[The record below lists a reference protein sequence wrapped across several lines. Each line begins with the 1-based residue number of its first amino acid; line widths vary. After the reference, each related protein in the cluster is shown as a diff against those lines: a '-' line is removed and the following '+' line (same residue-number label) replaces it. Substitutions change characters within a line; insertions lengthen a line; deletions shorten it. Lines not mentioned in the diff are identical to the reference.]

1 MIRTFLRELRD
12 WGLNRDIFFLGLA
25 RAVDSF
31 GASLMIVLIPLF
43 VEHYEIGLLSLPV
56 PFVIGI
62 VLSVYGFTN
71 TLCQPAVGT
80 LVDRFGRNK
89 LFISVGLVTY
99 STATALF
106 SVTESFVGIG
116 VLRVLQ
122 GAGVAL
128 TIPPSM
134 TLMTEYT
141 RAATRGTAMS
151 FYNVMRLTGFSTG
164 PIVGGY
170 LLTHF
175 SFTPVILLGASAGLV
190 GAVLVQ
196 QLVRDV
202 EHVSREV
209 TTGFLEDL
217 GAFFSADM
225 VDFLA
230 LAFANVT
237 MALSISLVAPL
248 ENEFNARL
256 DQTPGDFGLA
266 FSALIVTLMIVQ
278 IPVGR
283 LADRIGRKILIVTGL
298 FVLVPSTVW
307 MGYLDS
313 TGQFVAARMV
323 QGIAVACVAAP
334 TFALGGDRSND
345 QQRGRQMS
353 LLTMAFGLGIALG
366 PLLGGFM
373 AGQFSFQAPFHLGA
387 ALLLLAAVLVITT
400 VASSEVGTDDT
411 GT

>member
-1 MIRTFLRELRD
+1 MIRTLLRELRD

-43 VEHYEIGLLSLPV
+43 VEHYGIGLFTLPTSL
-56 PFVIGI
+56 VIGI

-71 TLCQPAVGT
+71 TFCQPAVGT
-80 LVDRFGRNK
+80 LVDRFGKNK

-106 SVTESFVGIG
+106 SVTETFLGVGA
-116 VLRVLQ
+116 LRVLQ

-141 RAATRGTAMS
+141 RTATRGTAMS

-164 PIVGGY
+164 PVVGGY
-170 LLTHF
+170 LLTYF
-175 SFTPVILLGASAGLV
+175 DFTPVILLGASAGIV
-190 GAVLVQ
+190 GALLVQ
-196 QLVRDV
+196 LLVRDV
-202 EHVSREV
+202 EHITREDPQS
-209 TTGFLEDL
+209 FLADL
-217 GAFFSADM
+217 RTFFSADM
-225 VDFLA
+225 IDFLV

-248 ENEFNARL
+248 ENEFNLRL

-266 FSALIVTLMIVQ
+266 FSALIVTLMILQ

-283 LADRIGRKILIVTGL
+283 LADRIGRKKLIVTGL
-298 FVLVPSTVW
+298 LLLVPSTVW
-307 MGYLDS
+307 MGHL
-313 TGQFVAARMV
+313 TTTAQFITARMA
-323 QGIAVACVAAP
+323 QGVAVACVAAP
-334 TFALGGDRSND
+334 TFALGGDKSSDDR
-345 QQRGRQMS
+345 RGRQMS

-366 PLLGGFM
+366 PLLAGFF
-373 AGQFSFQAPFHLGA
+373 AGQFRFETPFWVGGVLPLFSS
-387 ALLLLAAVLVITT
+387 LLVVLLVPEEF
-400 VASSEVGTDDT
+400 SK
-411 GT
+411 